1 MNLNGSDK
9 NNCKRCYQS
18 FSSKYYLKKHESKC
32 DYQEEEL
39 KQELKKDDEI
49 EEEED
54 DDEEEMLNKPQ
65 ISQEALNYISMAVKK
80 LQQPK
85 QQNTETNITSI
96 AGLEKLN
103 LSSFIPDKI
112 NININYNKKHFIVD
126 GVRVKSDEE
135 NNNNDEDEE
144 EDEDENDEEKDID
157 TLIAKEVAKL
167 IVKEYENIIDR
178 AFLRLEHQLRQ
189 ILVQIFSKNAATAS

>member
-49 EEEED
+49 EEEEE

-65 ISQEALNYISMAVKK
+65 

-112 NININYNKKHFIVD
+112 NININYNKKPFIVD